1 MERIKLL
8 SVLSIL
14 LGVQYSWTQE
24 TEIIGQVFGEENVEN
39 VHVINKSSKHFTITN
54 SEGRFKM
61 LVKIQDTLTFS
72 SIQYKEKQ
80 VVINHEILETKSLKV
95 FLEEQLNEL
104 NEVIVGKIMTGD
116 LNSDMKNYS
125 EKPDINFYDVGIPG
139 YKGKPKT
146 QQERRLNE
154 ATTGGGFIP
163 LNPIINAI
171 TGRTK
176 RLKEYVKLERRD
188 DLLYGIISRLS
199 DDFLSV
205 YPLEEDNEMDFF
217 YFCSDAP
224 EFENRCK
231 GKTDVEVFEYLEEKY
246 KQYQKNLSEVK
257 D

>member
-14 LGVQYSWTQE
+14 LGVQLSWSQE
-24 TEIIGQVFGEENVEN
+24 TEIIGQVFGEDNVEN

-61 LVKIQDTLTFS
+61 LVKIYDTLTFS
-72 SIQYKEKQ
+72 AIQYKEKQ
-80 VVINHEILETKSLKV
+80 IVVNQEILNTKALKV
-95 FLEEQLNEL
+95 FLEEQVNEL

-116 LNSDMKNYS
+116 LGSDMKNFS

-146 QQERRLNE
+146 QQERRLYE
-154 ATTGGGFIP
+154 ATTGGGIVP

-176 RLKEYVKLERRD
+176 QLKEFVKLERRD
-188 DLLYGIISRLS
+188 NLLYEIISRLS
-199 DDFLSV
+199 NDFLSL

-224 EFENRCK
+224 EFEDRCK

-246 KQYQKNLSEVK
+246 KQYQKNLSISE